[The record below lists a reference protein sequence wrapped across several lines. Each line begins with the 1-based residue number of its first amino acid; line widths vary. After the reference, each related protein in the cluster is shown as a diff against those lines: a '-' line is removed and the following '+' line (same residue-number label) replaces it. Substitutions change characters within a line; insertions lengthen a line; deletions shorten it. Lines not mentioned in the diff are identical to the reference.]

1 MRAGGLT
8 IRLVAAV
15 AGIVFAAC
23 IAGPARADFES
34 AVAAYEAGDYAAAIA
49 EFRRESERG
58 QAAAEFMLGV
68 IYFYGRGVARD
79 NGMARD
85 DGIAA
90 VWFHK
95 AAGKGYAGAQ
105 LAYGSLH
112 VRGVGVRRDPF
123 AAYFWLT
130 LAGDSGI
137 AGLQQ
142 QAIVLRDDAART
154 LTPSEIERAQRQAG
168 RWKPTRAGLVIQN

>member
-1 MRAGGLT
+1 LRLGGLA
-8 IRLVAAV
+8 RLLVAAIV
-15 AGIVFAAC
+15 GLAGA
-23 IAGPARADFES
+23 AGPARADFES
-34 AVAAYEAGDYAAAIA
+34 GVAAYDSGDYSSAIA

-58 QAAAEFMLGV
+58 QAASEFMLGV
-68 IYFYGRGVARD
+68 MYFYGKGV
-79 NGMARD
+79 MRD

-112 VRGVGVRRDPF
+112 IRGVGVRRDPF

-130 LAGDSGI
+130 LAGESGI
-137 AGLQQ
+137 PGLQQ
-142 QAIVLRDDAART
+142 QATVLRDDAARG
-154 LTPSEIERAQRQAG
+154 LTPSEIERAQRKAG
-168 RWKPTRAGLVIQN
+168 RWKPTRAGLVLNN